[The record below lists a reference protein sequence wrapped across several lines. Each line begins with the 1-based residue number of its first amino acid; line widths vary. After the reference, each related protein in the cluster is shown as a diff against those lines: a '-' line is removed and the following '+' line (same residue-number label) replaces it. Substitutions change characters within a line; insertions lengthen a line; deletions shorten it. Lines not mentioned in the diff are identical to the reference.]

1 MRYSGLVYCSKGSTA
16 SIRNTHHRVI
26 YYHYPPLVFLNLYSV
41 PLGYI
46 TTQQLQLSPIPQ
58 HSQDSP
64 QSFLMGLMMDFI
76 STELL
81 VSSAQS
87 ATRFGGSASVRY
99 RLRAVL
105 SAARRLLTC
114 ASVLNVG
121 IEDLTLSLS
130 DYRCNCW

>member
-1 MRYSGLVYCSKGSTA
+1 MRYSGLMYCSKGSTP

-26 YYHYPPLVFLNLYSV
+26 HYHYPPLVFLNLYSV
-41 PLGYI
+41 PLDYI
-46 TTQQLQLSPIPQ
+46 TTQQPQLSPIPQ

-87 ATRFGGSASVRY
+87 ATRCGGSASLRY
-99 RLRAVL
+99 LLRAVL
-105 SAARRLLTC
+105 SAARRLL
-114 ASVLNVG
+114 
-121 IEDLTLSLS
+121 
-130 DYRCNCW
+130 